1 MGKTFSVDDI
11 FAEEY
16 VPGSGPQVMAPP
28 PNGICPILLHAYFS
42 FYGKGQKSAPL
53 KKIVA
58 LCGCGPGC
66 SWYLKSGKGHK
77 IPEIRCMF
85 IFSLM
90 KLAENSDFLENLEDL
105 PR

>member
-1 MGKTFSVDDI
+1 MKQVSLDSI
-11 FAEEY
+11 FEEEF
-16 VPGSGPQVMAPP
+16 VKGSGPQVMAPP

-42 FYGKGQKSAPL
+42 YFGRGQKSMPT
-53 KKIVA
+53 KKIVS

-77 IPEIRCMF
+77 IPEIRCML
-85 IFSLM
+85 IFALM
-90 KLAENSDFLENLEDL
+90 KLAEDSSYLENLEDL